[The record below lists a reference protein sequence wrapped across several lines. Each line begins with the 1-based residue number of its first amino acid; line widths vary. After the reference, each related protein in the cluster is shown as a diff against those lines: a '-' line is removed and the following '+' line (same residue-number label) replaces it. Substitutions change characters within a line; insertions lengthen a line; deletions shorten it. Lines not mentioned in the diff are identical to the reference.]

1 MYVQIFRNSSD
12 GDTITSKEFQIP
24 ETAADVVLTWAI
36 KIITILW
43 KEFLMETFPLI
54 NWHWR
59 SNHMYC
65 TWSYSIFLFSS
76 SGSAFWQMTCRS
88 GTSEHSTLSA
98 NNSWCTSC
106 VSATLFHSSYIFR
119 VYRQRKAP
127 VIGAEMT
134 ARRRRHSIWCI
145 TLQQAMC
152 WLPLLCSHLKY
163 NKKTK

>member
-1 MYVQIFRNSSD
+1 MLRNSSS
-12 GDTITSKEFQIP
+12 GDTIESLNEFQIP
-24 ETAADVVLTWAI
+24 EIAADVVLTLAI
-36 KIITILW
+36 KITTILW
-43 KEFLMETFPLI
+43 KEFLMETFYLI
-54 NWHWR
+54 KWHSR
-59 SNHMYC
+59 SNHMCC

-76 SGSAFWQMTCRS
+76 SGSAFWKMTCPS
-88 GTSEHSTLSA
+88 GRSEHSTLSA

-106 VSATLFHSSYIFR
+106 VSAALFHSSYIFW

-134 ARRRRHSIWCI
+134 ARRRRHSIWYI
-145 TLQQAMC
+145 ALQQAMC